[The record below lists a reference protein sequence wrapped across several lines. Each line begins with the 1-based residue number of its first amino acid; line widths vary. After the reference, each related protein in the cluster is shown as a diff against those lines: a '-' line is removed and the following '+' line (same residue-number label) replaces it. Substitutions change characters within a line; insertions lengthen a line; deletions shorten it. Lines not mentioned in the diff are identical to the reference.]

1 MVSGSNFP
9 AGTSMGLCCASSN
22 AGAFFVPAP
31 FPSIPMSFSSILLIW
46 LCRDS
51 PVSMKSAVPC
61 RDGEKGAAEFALRCA
76 FLRPSWVLVVLYVSC
91 CGSISCLSCVNRS
104 MVLCSSCFRRD
115 ESSPNESHLR
125 GAETSEP
132 TSLCRQLYI
141 ISPSVDRGG
150 SVEKVLSSWRSN
162 HFGRFQCCWQ
172 DSRVAYGRRNY
183 SIVVRGIR
191 SLQAFSYI
199 RPSRLVL

>member
-1 MVSGSNFP
+1 MVSGSNFS
-9 AGTSMGLCCASSN
+9 AGTNNGLCCASSN
-22 AGAFFVPAP
+22 AVAFFVPSP

-61 RDGEKGAAEFALRCA
+61 RDGEKGTAEFAFRCA
-76 FLRPSWVLVVLYVSC
+76 LFGPSSVLVLLYVSC
-91 CGSISCLSCVNRS
+91 CGSMSCLSCVNRS

-125 GAETSEP
+125 VAKTIET

-141 ISPSVDRGG
+141 ISPSIDRGG
-150 SVEKVLSSWRSN
+150 RVEKVFSFCRSN
-162 HFGRFQCCWQ
+162 DFGRF
-172 DSRVAYGRRNY
+172 
-183 SIVVRGIR
+183 
-191 SLQAFSYI
+191 
-199 RPSRLVL
+199 